1 MATFADRA
9 DRFQRTRPAAAIPL
23 AVAYKFF
30 DDQGSYLAAILSYY
44 AFTAI
49 FPLLLIASSVLGFLL
64 QGDQSLKAE
73 VLNSALRQFPIVG
86 TQLGQPSGIQG
97 STTAI
102 VLGTLA
108 ALYGTNGL
116 GQAAQN
122 AISTTLAV
130 PRNSRINPLLS
141 RLRSVGL
148 LFIGGLTV
156 LAVAVL
162 SSLVSHAGAFGLSDA
177 AGVQWSLRI
186 VSALITAVVLASMI
200 RLGSSGRLTLRGA
213 LPGALFIAILWQ
225 VLQDAGSLYVQ
236 RIVTRASSMNSTFAL
251 VLGLMAFLYVATTV
265 AVLGLELNVVLAK
278 KLYPRALATPFTDD
292 VDLTEADR
300 RAYTSYALAQRHK
313 GFERIEVTFEESDEA
328 ATSDSGAS

>member
-1 MATFADRA
+1 MVTLADRA
-9 DRFQRTRPAAAIPL
+9 DRFQRERPAAAIPL
-23 AVAYKFF
+23 AVAYKYF
-30 DDQGSYLAAILSYY
+30 DDQGSYLAAILAYY

-49 FPLLLIASSVLGFLL
+49 FPLLLIASSVLGFIL
-64 QGDQSLKAE
+64 QGDQSLKAQ

-86 TQLGQPSGIQG
+86 TQLGQPAGIQG
-97 STTAI
+97 STAAI
-102 VLGTLA
+102 VVGTLA

-130 PRNSRINPLLS
+130 PRNSRLNPLLS
-141 RLRSVGL
+141 RLRSFVL
-148 LFIGGLTV
+148 LFVGGLTV
-156 LAVAVL
+156 LVVAVL
-162 SSLVSHAGAFGLSDA
+162 SSLVSHAGALGLSDA
-177 AGVQWSLRI
+177 AGVQWLLRI
-186 VSALITAVVLASMI
+186 VSALLTAFVLAAMI
-200 RLGSSGRLTLRGA
+200 PLGSSGRLTLREA
-213 LPGALFIAILWQ
+213 LPGALFTAVLWQ

-265 AVLGLELNVVLAK
+265 AVLGLELNVVLAQ

-300 RAYTSYALAQRHK
+300 RAYASYARAQRHK
-313 GFERIEVTFEESDEA
+313 GFERIEVTFDPRDDEA
-328 ATSDSGAS
+328 TET